1 MSYCEN
7 SSPSYSPLS
16 FRFCSAHAFQRKLTL
31 DGNASIQESAFTIP
45 PTNAK
50 ASGKKRAISNNGT
63 QKQSTVD
70 RLPIKTN
77 DVRIPSHASRKRQFH
92 EQQSGTKT
100 VHEIV
105 PAAVALRPV
114 NPPGATMAVTPSPLP
129 SSAMTSK
136 AGNANLMGQQ
146 TVAQESRPAAFPGSV
161 TGAKRLRE
169 PQNSS
174 WKLEKRAQKT
184 LQQSAFRRQKDNP
197 FSLFSYDPNNAE
209 SNLQAMSSKSAEGR
223 NQENDSSLSV
233 IPPDALSAS
242 TIVSSAYPTSRAVF
256 SSARK
261 PPFGSGGR
269 KAVGRSR
276 GGKGNRRRIFPP
288 PIPDRDFLHMKAME
302 LQAYEDATSASRP
315 PRAHSSR
322 VQDPQGPQY
331 AYGHTILSGHQTI
344 ADYREFSGRDTAT
357 NHHTAQND
365 ASQADAFSPPPF
377 MQGAPVGIRRQQYRE
392 SPPRSFMNDLSSGA
406 GYHPFQRHQSRVPF
420 RSDYTT
426 EIRRQDLHGYNSR
439 AYADPADAFD
449 ELYHQN
455 TLHLHLAQRTPTGT
469 LQCRDRVLGPNPW
482 HTPSFRLTFL
492 LLRASII
499 HRCTIMRKEM
509 STKMMKSAVC
519 LQQLFSEEQNLSRPP
534 SVE

>member
-1 MSYCEN
+1 MSCCEN
-7 SSPSYSPLS
+7 SLPSHSPLS
-16 FRFCSAHAFQRKLTL
+16 YSILFCSRIPEKLTL
-31 DGNASIQESAFTIP
+31 DGNSTVQESAFTVS
-45 PTNAK
+45 PTKAK

-70 RLPIKTN
+70 RLPIRTN

-100 VHEIV
+100 VNENV

-114 NPPGATMAVTPSPLP
+114 NPPGAMTAVTPSPLP

-136 AGNANLMGQQ
+136 VGNANLIGQQ
-146 TVAQESRPAAFPGSV
+146 TVAQESRPAAFSGSV

-242 TIVSSAYPTSRAVF
+242 AIASSAYPASRAVF
-256 SSARK
+256 SSTRK

-302 LQAYEDATSASRP
+302 LQAYEDATSSSRA
-315 PRAHSSR
+315 PRAFNNR
-322 VQDPQGPQY
+322 FQDPQDPQY
-331 AYGHTILSGHQTI
+331 AHGHTFLAGHQTI
-344 ADYREFSGRDTAT
+344 ADYRDFSGRDMAT
-357 NHHTAQND
+357 NHHTAQYD
-365 ASQADAFSPPPF
+365 TSQADAFSPPPF
-377 MQGAPVGIRRQQYRE
+377 MHGAPVGIRRQQYHE
-392 SPPRSFMNDLSSGA
+392 SPPRSFMNDLPSGA
-406 GYHPFQRHQSRVPF
+406 GHYPSQQISV
-420 RSDYTT
+420 S
-426 EIRRQDLHGYNSR
+426 S
-439 AYADPADAFD
+439 AF
-449 ELYHQN
+449 
-455 TLHLHLAQRTPTGT
+455 
-469 LQCRDRVLGPNPW
+469 
-482 HTPSFRLTFL
+482 
-492 LLRASII
+492 
-499 HRCTIMRKEM
+499 
-509 STKMMKSAVC
+509 
-519 LQQLFSEEQNLSRPP
+519 
-534 SVE
+534 